1 MFSQSKIV
9 RGSLLF
15 VAALY
20 GVELLDEFIYGLFGA
35 TLPTI
40 KTELV
45 LTYTQVGLLF
55 TLPGLIGVMG
65 EPIIGLLGD
74 TRHRRALVLGG
85 IGATA
90 IGLTLIAGA
99 QQYLPLLLAQC
110 IMYVS
115 SGAYVNLSQAT
126 LIDRDPHRAE
136 NTMARWVLMGA
147 IGVTLSPL
155 LITVVL
161 AVEGSWREVFL
172 STAIV
177 AVVFAALLFKQR
189 FDGHAGAEDG
199 VGSLQQLARS
209 LLTALRS
216 RTLIKW
222 VILTE
227 LADFMLDKLL
237 EVTGLYFHDVAGVSL
252 PAASAA
258 VTVSTIAGLIGSF
271 ALLPLLEKVNGVRVL
286 RVSAFIVL
294 FAYAALLLIPIVW
307 LKYVLIAVISLST
320 AGWFVVLRAKCYE
333 ALPGQSGVV
342 VAVTS
347 LANISSLFVPL
358 LLGGIADAAGLQVAM
373 WLLIIGPIA
382 LIWGVR

>member
-1 MFSQSKIV
+1 MLSQSKIL
-9 RGSLLF
+9 RGLLLC
-15 VAALY
+15 VVILY
-20 GVELLDEFIYGLFGA
+20 GVELLDEFIYGLFSA
-35 TLPTI
+35 ALPTI
-40 KTELV
+40 KTELA
-45 LTYTQVGLLF
+45 LTYTQAGLLF

-74 TRHRRALVLGG
+74 TRHRRALVLSG
-85 IGATA
+85 IIATA
-90 IGLTLIAGA
+90 IGLALIAGA
-99 QQYLPLLLAQC
+99 QQYVPLLLAQC
-110 IMYVS
+110 IMYVA

-126 LIDRDPHRAE
+126 LIDRDPRRAE

-155 LITVVL
+155 LITLVL
-161 AVEGSWREVFL
+161 SLEGNWRAVFL
-172 STAIV
+172 STAIAAGAF
-177 AVVFAALLFKQR
+177 AVLLFRQR
-189 FDGHAGAEDG
+189 FDGHVGAEDE
-199 VGSLQQLARS
+199 VGSLKQLGQS
-209 LLTALRS
+209 LILALRS
-216 RTLIKW
+216 RALIKW

-252 PAASAA
+252 PAASAV

-271 ALLPLLEKVNGVRVL
+271 ALVPLLEKINGLRVL

-294 FAYAALLLIPIVW
+294 FAYAALLVIPIVW
-307 LKYVLIAVISLST
+307 VKVVLIAVISFST

-358 LLGGIADAAGLQVAM
+358 LLGGIADALGLQTAM

>member
-1 MFSQSKIV
+1 MLSQSKIL
-9 RGSLLF
+9 RGTLLF
-15 VAALY
+15 IVVLY
-20 GVELLDEFIYGLFGA
+20 GVELLDEFIYGLVGA

-40 KTELV
+40 KTELA

-55 TLPGLIGVMG
+55 TLPGLIGVLG
-65 EPIIGLLGD
+65 EPFIGLLGD
-74 TRHRRALVLGG
+74 TRHRRVLVLGG
-85 IGATA
+85 IVATT

-99 QQYLPLLLAQC
+99 QQYLSLILAQC
-110 IMYVS
+110 ILYVA

-126 LIDRDPHRAE
+126 LIDRDPRRAE
-136 NTMARWVLMGA
+136 NTMARWVAMGA
-147 IGVTLSPL
+147 IGVTISPL

-161 AVEGSWREVFL
+161 SAEGSWRAVYL
-172 STAIV
+172 ITAIV
-177 AVVFAALLFKQR
+177 AGVFAMLLFKQR

-199 VGSLQQLARS
+199 VGSLQQLGRN

-258 VTVSTIAGLIGSF
+258 VTVATIAGLIGNF
-271 ALLPLLEKVNGVRVL
+271 ALVPLLEKINGVRVL
-286 RVSAFIVL
+286 RTSAVIAF
-294 FAYAALLLIPIVW
+294 FAYAAFLLIPIVW
-307 LKYVLIAVISLST
+307 LKYVLIAVINLST
-320 AGWFVVLRAKCYE
+320 SGWFAVLRAKCYE
-333 ALPGQSGVV
+333 VLPGQSGVV

-358 LLGGIADAAGLQVAM
+358 LLGGLADALGLQTAM
-373 WLLIIGPIA
+373 WLLIVGPIA

>member
-1 MFSQSKIV
+1 MLSQSKAF
-9 RGSLLF
+9 RGLLLF
-15 VAALY
+15 SVVLY

-40 KTELV
+40 KTEFA

-55 TLPGLIGVMG
+55 TLPGLIGVLG
-65 EPIIGLLGD
+65 EPFIGLLGD

-85 IGATA
+85 ILATA
-90 IGLTLIAGA
+90 IGLTLISGA
-99 QQYLPLLLAQC
+99 QQYLPLLLAMC
-110 IMYVS
+110 ILYVA

-126 LIDRDPHRAE
+126 LIDRDPRRAE

-161 AVEGSWREVFL
+161 TVEGSWRAVFL

-177 AVVFAALLFKQR
+177 AGVFALLLFKQR
-189 FDGHAGAEDG
+189 FDGHAGAEDEA
-199 VGSLQQLARS
+199 GSLKQMGRR

-216 RTLIKW
+216 RTLVKW

-258 VTVSTIAGLIGSF
+258 VTVSTIAGLLGSF
-271 ALLPLLEKVNGVRVL
+271 VLVPLLEKVNGVRVL
-286 RVSAFIVL
+286 RVTAFIVL
-294 FAYAALLLIPIVW
+294 FAYAALLLIPSVW
-307 LKYVLIAVISLST
+307 LKVVLIAVISLST
-320 AGWFVVLRAKCYE
+320 AGWYVVLRARCYE

-347 LANISSLFVPL
+347 LANVSGLFVPL
-358 LLGGIADAAGLQVAM
+358 LLGGIADAFGLQAAM

>member
-1 MFSQSKIV
+1 
-9 RGSLLF
+9 LF
-15 VAALY
+15 VVVLY

-35 TLPTI
+35 VLPTI
-40 KTELV
+40 KTELA
-45 LTYTQVGLLF
+45 LTYMQVGLLF

-85 IGATA
+85 IMATA

-99 QQYLPLLLAQC
+99 RQYLPLLLAQC
-110 IMYVS
+110 IMYVA

-126 LIDRDPHRAE
+126 LIDRDPRRAE

-155 LITVVL
+155 LITLVL
-161 AVEGSWREVFL
+161 SLEGNWRAVFL
-172 STAIV
+172 STAIAAGAF
-177 AVVFAALLFKQR
+177 AVLLFRQR
-189 FDGHAGAEDG
+189 FDGHVGAEDE
-199 VGSLQQLARS
+199 VGSLKQLGQS
-209 LLTALRS
+209 LILALRS
-216 RTLIKW
+216 RALIKW

-252 PAASAA
+252 PAASAV

-271 ALLPLLEKVNGVRVL
+271 ALVPLLEKINGLRVL

-294 FAYAALLLIPIVW
+294 FAYAALLVIPIVW
-307 LKYVLIAVISLST
+307 VKVVLIAVISFST

-358 LLGGIADAAGLQVAM
+358 LLGGIADALGLQTAM

>member
-1 MFSQSKIV
+1 MLSQSKTF
-9 RGSLLF
+9 RGLLLF
-15 VAALY
+15 SVVLY

-40 KTELV
+40 KAELA

-55 TLPGLIGVMG
+55 TLPGLIGVTG
-65 EPIIGLLGD
+65 EPFIGLLGD

-85 IGATA
+85 ILATA

-99 QQYLPLLLAQC
+99 QQYLPLLLAMC
-110 IMYVS
+110 ILYVA

-126 LIDRDPHRAE
+126 LIDRDPRRAE

-161 AVEGSWREVFL
+161 TVEGSWRAVFL

-177 AVVFAALLFKQR
+177 AGVFALLLFKQR
-189 FDGHAGAEDG
+189 FDGHDGADDEA
-199 VGSLQQLARS
+199 GSLKQMGRR

-216 RTLIKW
+216 RTLVKW

-258 VTVSTIAGLIGSF
+258 VTVSTIAGLLGSF
-271 ALLPLLEKVNGVRVL
+271 VLVPLLEKVNGVRVL
-286 RVSAFIVL
+286 RATAFIVL
-294 FAYAALLLIPIVW
+294 FAYAALLLIPSVW
-307 LKYVLIAVISLST
+307 LKLVLIAVISLST
-320 AGWFVVLRAKCYE
+320 AGWYVVLRARCYA

-347 LANISSLFVPL
+347 LANVSSLFVPL
-358 LLGGIADAAGLQVAM
+358 LLGGIADAFGLQTAM

>member
-1 MFSQSKIV
+1 MLSPSKIL
-9 RGSLLF
+9 RGTLLF
-15 VAALY
+15 VVVLY

-35 TLPTI
+35 VLPTI
-40 KTELV
+40 KTELA
-45 LTYTQVGLLF
+45 LTYMQVGLLF

-85 IGATA
+85 IMATA

-99 QQYLPLLLAQC
+99 RQYLPLLLAQC
-110 IMYVS
+110 IMYVA

-126 LIDRDPHRAE
+126 LIDRDPRRAE

-155 LITVVL
+155 LITLVL
-161 AVEGSWREVFL
+161 SLEGNWRAVFL
-172 STAIV
+172 STAIAAGAF
-177 AVVFAALLFKQR
+177 AVLLFRQR
-189 FDGHAGAEDG
+189 FDGHVGAEDE
-199 VGSLQQLARS
+199 VGSLKQLGQS
-209 LLTALRS
+209 LILALRS
-216 RTLIKW
+216 RALIKW

-252 PAASAA
+252 PAASAV

-271 ALLPLLEKVNGVRVL
+271 ALVPLLEKINGVRVL

-294 FAYAALLLIPIVW
+294 FAYAALLVIPIVW
-307 LKYVLIAVISLST
+307 VKVVLIAVISLST

-358 LLGGIADAAGLQVAM
+358 LLGGIADALGLQTAM